1 MDSGMESIEPTIRNA
16 VRALIIRDDRV
27 LLLRKGGDER
37 GERYAL
43 PGGAQ
48 DPGET
53 LQQALHREC
62 KEEIDT
68 ETEILDLLHV
78 ADFYRQ
84 RPGPPATVRH
94 QIEFLFSC
102 SVPESYVPRNG
113 SHPDGHQ
120 IEVIWTRLG
129 ELGDMPLLPRGIA
142 SWITNPET
150 TGGRVY
156 QGVIS

>member
-1 MDSGMESIEPTIRNA
+1 MESFEPTIRNA
-16 VRALIIRDDRV
+16 ARALIIRDDHV

-62 KEEIDT
+62 LEEIGT
-68 ETEILDLLHV
+68 ETEILDLIHV
-78 ADFYRQ
+78 ADYYRQ
-84 RPGPPATVRH
+84 RSGSPATVRH

-102 SVPESYVPRNG
+102 SVPDSYVPHNG

-120 IEVIWTRLG
+120 IEVIWTRLDT
-129 ELGDMPLLPRGIA
+129 LGDLQLLPRSIA
-142 SWITNPET
+142 SCIANPNKA
-150 TGGRVY
+150 GGRVY
-156 QGVIS
+156 LGLIS

>member
-1 MDSGMESIEPTIRNA
+1 MENLEPTIRNA

-37 GERYAL
+37 GERYAF

-53 LQQALHREC
+53 LEQALHREC
-62 KEEIDT
+62 LEEIDT

-78 ADFYRQ
+78 ADYYR
-84 RPGPPATVRH
+84 RRSGSPPTLRH

-102 SVPESYVPRNG
+102 SVPDSYVPHNG

-120 IEVIWTRLG
+120 LEVVWTGLDVLR
-129 ELGDMPLLPRGIA
+129 DIQLLPRSIA
-142 SWITNPET
+142 SRIASPDRTD
-150 TGGRVY
+150 GRVY
-156 QGVIS
+156 LGLID